1 MQQHQRRFPGAA
13 EIAMNE
19 SQHPA
24 SSEAAPGAGEEN
36 SGRPALPSPR
46 GPRRFSPRY
55 TLAPLR
61 NVFRSMT
68 PPAEPKLTPM
78 MQQYFEVKRGLP
90 RDTLLLF
97 RLGDFFELFFDD
109 AVAASKLLGITLTK
123 RGDTPMAGIP
133 AHAVDNY
140 VSKLLAAGKKVA
152 LCDQAEPAKAG
163 KLVRRQLTR
172 ILSPGTTL
180 AANQLEA
187 VRNHYLAALAFDK
200 HGLHAAWLDLSTGEF
215 RVATDPHIANLL
227 PVLTALAPA
236 ELLVIEGERER
247 WAAAPHDQVA
257 VHALCAFCRDRLVSE
272 LPGYHFDA
280 TSGAKTVMDTLGVLN
295 LQGFGLA
302 HSHPG
307 LGPAGALV
315 HYATENLCAKPENLR
330 GLQEYRSTRTLLL
343 DPATLRNLEIFQS
356 TRGTRDGSLL
366 HAINRTATPPGARLL
381 ERWLAA
387 PTLELAEIQRR
398 QNLVGELLRQ
408 PTRLAE
414 LHELL
419 TQVRDIPRILGRLQN
434 RLRNPR
440 ELGGVRDTLA
450 QLPPI
455 KAALSAFSAQPSAPA
470 ASAPASGSDLQ
481 LSTLNSQLHE
491 LPHLRQLLA
500 SALAAELPNDLA
512 DGNYIAP
519 GHDAELDRLRSLTT
533 DNKTWLSDLER
544 AEQERTGIRSLKVRF
559 TSNFGYYI
567 EVTKANLHLVP
578 ADYIRRQT
586 TVGGERYVTEALKQ
600 KEKEIFHAEENAL
613 ARELALFN
621 GLVAR
626 VLDESIPL
634 QQTADALAELDV
646 LTGWALLARE
656 WDYCLPVLDEGDVL
670 EIAEGRHPVVEQML
684 RSLDTAAARGAGAG
698 FVPNDT
704 LLACDDAQ
712 IALLTG
718 PNMAGKSTYIRQVA
732 LITLM
737 AQIGCW
743 TPAKSCRVG
752 LVDRIFSRVGASDDL
767 ARGNSTFMVEMN
779 ETANILNNATDRS
792 LIILDEIGRGTS
804 TYDGLSIAW
813 AVVEHLH
820 RSAERGP
827 RTLFATHYQEL
838 TQLEKHL
845 GRLRNFSVA
854 VKEWNDDI
862 VFVRR
867 VIPGAADRSYGI
879 QVARLA
885 GLPLSV
891 IDRAKTILAKLESDD
906 TAVTLPAAPAA
917 KPKKKISVAPADD
930 AQLNLL

>member
-1 MQQHQRRFPGAA
+1 MSDAA
-13 EIAMNE
+13 
-19 SQHPA
+19 
-24 SSEAAPGAGEEN
+24 
-36 SGRPALPSPR
+36 
-46 GPRRFSPRY
+46 
-55 TLAPLR
+55 
-61 NVFRSMT
+61 
-68 PPAEPKLTPM
+68 KLTPM

-97 RLGDFFELFFDD
+97 RLGDFFELFFED
-109 AVAASKLLGITLTK
+109 AVTASKLLGLTLTK
-123 RGDTPMAGIP
+123 RQDHAMAGLP
-133 AHAVDNY
+133 AVACDNY

-152 LCDQAEPAKAG
+152 ICDQAEPAKAG

-180 AANQLEA
+180 AANQLDA
-187 VRNHYLAALAFDK
+187 ARNHYLTAVSLDK
-200 HGLHAAWLDLSTGEF
+200 QGLHAAWLDLSTGEF
-215 RVATDPHIANLL
+215 KVATDASIANLL
-227 PVLTALAPA
+227 PVLTALNPA
-236 ELLVIEGERER
+236 EMLVIEGERER
-247 WAAAPHDQVA
+247 WAAAPHDQTA
-257 VHALCAFCRDRLVSE
+257 IHALHGFCADRLVSE
-272 LPGYHFDA
+272 LPGYHFDTA
-280 TSGAKTVMDTLGVLN
+280 TGGKTVMDTLGVLN

-302 HSHPG
+302 QTHPA

-315 HYATENLCAKPENLR
+315 YYATENLCAKPENLR

-343 DPATLRNLEIFQS
+343 DPATLRNLEIFS
-356 TRGTRDGSLL
+356 SSRGTRDGSLL
-366 HAINRTATPPGARLL
+366 QAINRTTTASGARLL

-387 PTLELAEIQRR
+387 PTLELGEIQRR
-398 QNLVGELLRQ
+398 QALVGELIAQ

-419 TQVRDIPRILGRLQN
+419 GTVRDIPRILGRLQN

-440 ELGGVRDTLA
+440 ELGGVRDTLSQIPA
-450 QLPPI
+450 I
-455 KAALSAFSAQPSAPA
+455 K
-470 ASAPASGSDLQ
+470 
-481 LSTLNSQLHE
+481 
-491 LPHLRQLLA
+491 
-500 SALAAELPNDLA
+500 SALAVFGAESGLAAVNGQLQECADLRALLPRALADELPNDLS
-512 DGNYIAP
+512 DGNYVRA
-519 GHDAELDRLRSLTT
+519 GHDAELDRMRSLTSN
-533 DNKTWLSDLER
+533 NKSWLSDLER
-544 AEQERTGIRSLKVRF
+544 TEQERTGIRSLKVRF
-559 TSNFGYYI
+559 TNNFGYYI
-567 EVTKANLHLVP
+567 EITKANLHLVP

-586 TVGGERYVTEALKQ
+586 TVGGERYVTESLKQ

-613 ARELALFN
+613 ARELELFN
-621 GLVAR
+621 ALVAA
-626 VLDESIPL
+626 VLDQSVAL
-634 QQTADALAELDV
+634 SQTAEALAELDV

-656 WDYCLPVLDEGDVL
+656 WDYCRPTLDEGEVL
-670 EIAEGRHPVVEQML
+670 EINEGRHPVVEQVL
-684 RSLDTAAARGAGAG
+684 RSPDTTLARGASAA

-704 LLACDDAQ
+704 LLSSDDAQ

-732 LITLM
+732 LITYM

-743 TPAKSCRVG
+743 VPAKSCRVG

-779 ETANILNNATDRS
+779 ETANILNNTTDRS

-820 RSAERGP
+820 RAPESGP

-845 GRLRNFSVA
+845 PRLRNFSVA
-854 VKEWNDDI
+854 VKEWNDEI

-906 TAVTLPAAPAA
+906 TAVSLPAPQA
-917 KPKKKISVAPADD
+917 KPKKKITVQPQDNS
-930 AQLNLL
+930 QMSLL